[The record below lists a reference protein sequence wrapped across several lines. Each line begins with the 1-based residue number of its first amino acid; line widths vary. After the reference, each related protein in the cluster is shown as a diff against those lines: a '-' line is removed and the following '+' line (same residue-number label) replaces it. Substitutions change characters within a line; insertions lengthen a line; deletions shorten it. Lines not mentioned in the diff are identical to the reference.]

1 MRVFITGSSRGIGYG
16 IAEAFHGAGHTVI
29 VNGRGDAAR
38 LRAASEALGGAENY
52 LADMSDYEQ
61 ARAVFD
67 GIKRGGPLDAL
78 INCAGSEYFGLFS
91 EMEPREITGVLDS
104 NLNTTLN
111 ACHLAVPDMVKRKRG
126 VIINVSSVWG
136 ICGASCEAVY
146 SAAKGAVNAFTKAL
160 AKELAPSG
168 IRVNAIACGA
178 FDTRMN
184 ERLTADERAAFTEGI
199 PMGRFGLPE
208 EAGRLALFIA
218 DGGAEYLTGQVITL
232 DGGMS

>member
-16 IAEAFHGAGHTVI
+16 IAEVFRNAGHSVI
-29 VNGRGDAAR
+29 LNGRNDAAQ
-38 LRAASEALGGAENY
+38 LRVASEAMGGTEHY
-52 LADMSDYEQ
+52 LADMSDYGQ
-61 ARAVFD
+61 VSAVFD
-67 GIKRGGPLDAL
+67 KIKRGGPLDAL
-78 INCAGSEYFGLFS
+78 INCAGTEYFGLFS
-91 EMEPREITGVLDS
+91 EMTQREISGVLNN
-104 NLNTTLN
+104 NLHTVLN
-111 ACHLAVPDMVKRKRG
+111 ACHLAVPDMVTRKRG

-136 ICGASCEAVY
+136 STGASCEAVY

-184 ERLTADERAAFTEGI
+184 ERLTIDERAAFTEGI
-199 PMGRFGLPE
+199 PMGRFGQPE

>member
-16 IAEAFHGAGHTVI
+16 IAEVFHDEGHTVI
-29 VNGRGDAAR
+29 LNGRTDAEQ
-38 LRAASEALGGAENY
+38 LRAASESLGGAEHY
-52 LADMSDYEQ
+52 LADISDYEQ
-61 ARAVFD
+61 TCDVFEL
-67 GIKRGGPLDAL
+67 IKRGGSLDAL

-91 EMEPREITGVLDS
+91 EMTPHDINDVLNN
-104 NLNTTLN
+104 NLHTVLN
-111 ACHLAVPDMVKRKRG
+111 ACHLIVPDFVTQKRG
-126 VIINVSSVWG
+126 VIINVSSIWG

-146 SAAKGAVNAFTKAL
+146 SSAKGAVNAFTKAL

-184 ERLTADERAAFTEGI
+184 ERLTVNERAAFTEGI

-208 EAGRLALFIA
+208 EVGQLALFLA
-218 DGGAEYLTGQVITL
+218 ESGAEYLTGQVIIL